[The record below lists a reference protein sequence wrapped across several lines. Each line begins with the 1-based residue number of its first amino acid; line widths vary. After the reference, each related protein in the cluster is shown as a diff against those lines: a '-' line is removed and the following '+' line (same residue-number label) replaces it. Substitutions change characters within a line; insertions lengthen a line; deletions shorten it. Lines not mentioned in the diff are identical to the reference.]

1 MRKDV
6 ITLYFSKGQSNSD
19 WRKTDD
25 LKDPMPIT
33 LTKSVSQSRRAE
45 FTQRRDTISWHYT
58 LND

>member
-6 ITLYFSKGQSNSD
+6 ITLYFSKGQSNRD

-25 LKDPMPIT
+25 LKDPMPII
-33 LTKSVSQSRRAE
+33 LMKNIPQSRRAE
-45 FTQRRDTISWHYT
+45 FTQLRDTISWHYT